1 MYQQTLV
8 GGWGTM
14 VAGVFDY
21 KDQYEGNDSCR
32 SNWIMIITSCYAWN
46 FLKKQNRYFEL
57 FSNAF
62 SQSKARPAYIAEMKA
77 KLGDEE
83 WIKILAKRSMM
94 TFTNQIKALALF
106 NDFSKPNWIWFG
118 IFRALT
124 KVIKISKP
132 IWIWFRNLA
141 KSVFFFPNQT
151 GIGSENPTHFLGV
164 TFPNQSVFGLERGT
178 EWNVAA
184 LQWFQT
190 FRPIYS
196 DNYLVQSVFN
206 NTDSCLLAF
215 VDIHTCKN

>member
-1 MYQQTLV
+1 MYQQTSV
-8 GGWGTM
+8 GGWGTL

-21 KDQYEGNDSCR
+21 KDQLQVKLNYDHNHEV
-32 SNWIMIITSCYAWN
+32 TSCNAWN
-46 FLKKQNRYFEL
+46 FLKKQNRDIL
-57 FSNAF
+57 KA
-62 SQSKARPAYIAEMKA
+62 SQMPFPHQRLIANIAEMKA

>member
-1 MYQQTLV
+1 MV

-83 WIKILAKRSMM
+83 WIKILAKRGTM
-94 TFTNQIKALALF
+94 TFPNQTKAFALV
-106 NDFSKPNWIWFG
+106 NDFSKPNQIWFG

-124 KVIKISKP
+124 MVIKISKP
-132 IWIWFRNLA
+132 IWIWFGICVLQNQ
-141 KSVFFFPNQT
+141 FF
-151 GIGSENPTHFLGV
+151 S
-164 TFPNQSVFGLERGT
+164 
-178 EWNVAA
+178 
-184 LQWFQT
+184 FQT
-190 FRPIYS
+190 K
-196 DNYLVQSVFN
+196 LEMVW
-206 NTDSCLLAF
+206 
-215 VDIHTCKN
+215 

>member
-77 KLGDEE
+77 KLGDEQ
-83 WIKILAKRSMM
+83 WIKIWAKWSTMRFGIIRTLTMFIKLFQTNLNLVWNLCLANHFFVSKPNWNWFVKS
-94 TFTNQIKALALF
+94 FAFFGCN
-106 NDFSKPNWIWFG
+106 FSKPNWIWFG
-118 IFRALT
+118 
-124 KVIKISKP
+124 KGHWIKCSCKATAR
-132 IWIWFRNLA
+132 WKFL
-141 KSVFFFPNQT
+141 KSGQN
-151 GIGSENPTHFLGV
+151 
-164 TFPNQSVFGLERGT
+164 SV
-178 EWNVAA
+178 
-184 LQWFQT
+184 
-190 FRPIYS
+190 
-196 DNYLVQSVFN
+196 
-206 NTDSCLLAF
+206 
-215 VDIHTCKN
+215 

>member
-83 WIKILAKRSMM
+83 WIKISAKRSTM
-94 TFTNQIKALALF
+94 TFPNQTEFGL
-106 NDFSKPNWIWFG
+106 DFSGRWQWSSNC
-118 IFRALT
+118 
-124 KVIKISKP
+124 SKP
-132 IWIWFRNLA
+132 IWITFWICVLQNNFL
-141 KSVFFFPNQT
+141 SDPGPIIVYPCQ
-151 GIGSENPTHFLGV
+151 SLTHWL
-164 TFPNQSVFGLERGT
+164 TNWLT
-178 EWNVAA
+178 
-184 LQWFQT
+184 T
-190 FRPIYS
+190 
-196 DNYLVQSVFN
+196 
-206 NTDSCLLAF
+206 LLK
-215 VDIHTCKN
+215 T

>member
-1 MYQQTLV
+1 MELPQEAKQIFWTLLKCLFPIKGKACLYSRDESQTW
-8 GGWGTM
+8 GWRI
-14 VAGVFDY
+14 
-21 KDQYEGNDSCR
+21 DQDIGEAKHND
-32 SNWIMIITSCYAWN
+32 
-46 FLKKQNRYFEL
+46 F
-57 FSNAF
+57 
-62 SQSKARPAYIAEMKA
+62 P
-77 KLGDEE
+77 
-83 WIKILAKRSMM
+83 
-94 TFTNQIKALALF
+94 NQTKGLALV